1 MSKASYQTKQSRYI
15 GLLNRGPYPKRWIT
29 LKVYR
34 KWRRRRDHEA
44 RLNWRK
50 GLDMRSMIGQ
60 NVEYWPPV
68 EWVERTK

>member
-34 KWRRRRDHEA
+34 MARRTRHRESKKLWKKTIDAWSRTDRDMTE
-44 RLNWRK
+44 
-50 GLDMRSMIGQ
+50 LDPYDLG
-60 NVEYWPPV
+60 
-68 EWVERTK
+68 